1 MQSTLFV
8 GIDVS
13 LKSNAVCIL
22 DSQGKKLDR
31 FSVHND
37 REGAASLAQRACS
50 HLLKAESRPQ
60 IRFGIEATSVYGMPL
75 LFFLKQDTSL
85 SNIDSAFFVL
95 NPKQVKGFKKAYSDL
110 PKTDP
115 VDAFVIAD
123 CLRFGRIGTKEAY
136 MDDFFVSL
144 QKLTRARFHVSQDLA
159 AEKNRY
165 LNSLF
170 LKFSGM
176 AQTDLFSDNFGVTA
190 MALIERYETV
200 DDLACAPIEELAAFV
215 NDTGKGK
222 FVDPDLLAQEIQS
235 AAKASYRLPKTVIAS
250 VNQALAVSA
259 RTIRFYEKQMKELDK
274 AISDLVAT
282 LPGNPLATV
291 AGIGPVY
298 SAGILAEIGDIH
310 RFKDQAALA
319 KFAGLSWSRHQSGDF
334 DADHTH
340 LIPSGNQYLRYF
352 LIQAANKVRMHD
364 PDYLVFYQKKLAETK
379 TTPHKRA
386 LVLTARKLIRLVFA
400 LLRDNKFYIPP
411 EQR

>member
-1 MQSTLFV
+1 
-8 GIDVS
+8 
-13 LKSNAVCIL
+13 
-22 DSQGKKLDR
+22 
-31 FSVHND
+31 
-37 REGAASLAQRACS
+37 
-50 HLLKAESRPQ
+50 
-60 IRFGIEATSVYGMPL
+60 
-75 LFFLKQDTSL
+75 
-85 SNIDSAFFVL
+85 
-95 NPKQVKGFKKAYSDL
+95 
-110 PKTDP
+110 
-115 VDAFVIAD
+115 
-123 CLRFGRIGTKEAY
+123 

-200 DDLACAPIEELAAFV
+200 DDLASAPIEELAAFV

-259 RTIRFYEKQMKELDK
+259 RTIRFYEKQMKDLDK

-319 KFAGLSWSRHQSGDF
+319 KYAGLSWSRHQSGDF

-364 PDYLVFYQKKLAETK
+364 PDYSAFYQKKFAETK

-386 LVLTARKLIRLVFA
+386 LVLTARKLVRLVFA
-400 LLRDNKFYIPP
+400 LLRDNKFYIPSA
-411 EQR
+411 R